1 MVMRSH
7 ACGKCALQK
16 HNKAQLAMQ
25 GEGEVEGDDDGPVG
39 SRTREEHTKPVA
51 ARHDP
56 WSRPTAQWKLVG
68 V

>member
-1 MVMRSH
+1 
-7 ACGKCALQK
+7 
-16 HNKAQLAMQ
+16 MQ